1 MNIHFIKS
9 ISAAAM
15 TVLIILASTSAT
27 LAQEAED
34 FPNFKAMPT
43 GKGIMLTNKKGAPDF
58 AVLIEGGSEPEY
70 DQADGALRIKTTD
83 GGEISVYLADAKL
96 YAKAKTDSAETLMK
110 SYRARLNPPIKVVP
124 PEKFAVDTEL
134 NAMVPIFDL
143 RGGKDEK
150 ALVYASSWTIPVSG
164 GANAARRVYLSF
176 VIGDSILTLR
186 KDFPPGED
194 TDEQNRAFASALSTL
209 TLLPPQQKKVIAAP
223 KKQPVKT
230 GTRKN

>member
-1 MNIHFIKS
+1 MNIQPGKS
-9 ISAAAM
+9 ISQAAM
-15 TVLIILASTSAT
+15 TGLIVLASTFAA
-27 LAQEAED
+27 LAQGGE
-34 FPNFKAMPT
+34 FPNFKATPT
-43 GKGIMLTNKKGAPDF
+43 GKGIMLMNKKGAPDF

-70 DQADGALRIKTTD
+70 DPADGGLRMKTTD
-83 GGEISVYLADAKL
+83 GGEVSVYLADAKL
-96 YAKAKTDSAETLMK
+96 FAKAKTDSAETLMK

-134 NAMVPIFDL
+134 NATVPIFDL

-150 ALVYASSWTIPVSG
+150 ALVYASSWSIPVSG
-164 GANAARRVYLSF
+164 GAKAARRVYLSF